1 MIWRKMAGI
10 AFLMKCN
17 QKVLKTMKEWFA
29 WKIGRGDDL
38 KKEKNLYILRDYDN
52 NYFYVVKAVSEE
64 KAIDLVSNYT
74 GLGDEVNWMIDLADN
89 EDGKIIQ

>member
-1 MIWRKMAGI
+1 
-10 AFLMKCN
+10 
-17 QKVLKTMKEWFA
+17 MKEC
-29 WKIGRGDDL
+29 KNLGINSKEKLLSKQVGRGDDL

>member
-1 MIWRKMAGI
+1 
-10 AFLMKCN
+10 MKKY
-17 QKVLKTMKEWFA
+17 KVNEKLLSKQV
-29 WKIGRGDDL
+29 GRGDDL

>member
-1 MIWRKMAGI
+1 
-10 AFLMKCN
+10 
-17 QKVLKTMKEWFA
+17 MKEC
-29 WKIGRGDDL
+29 KNLDIKSKEKLLSKQVGRGDDL